1 MRTVLLTARE
11 LDSSPAGNK
20 YMLAIGVTPASSGLS
35 RTPVS
40 DHSYPTLESICD
52 FVNAAKALDAH
63 GLAALREAL
72 RNGRPHHARV
82 SEESAV
88 RMGFKLP

>member
-1 MRTVLLTARE
+1 MKTVLLMARK
-11 LDSSPAGNK
+11 LDSSPVGNK

-40 DHSYPTLESICD
+40 DHSYPTLENLCD
-52 FVNAAKALDAH
+52 FINAAKALGAH
-63 GLAALREAL
+63 SLAALREAL
-72 RNGRPHHARV
+72 QNEEPYYTEI